1 MSVNTNPITPTF
13 ENSFRM
19 ATNAH
24 ISRNDRSP
32 YCSQQESSDH
42 DDNNASKQANLNIGI
57 YGHSSNNSSPSLS
70 QYHHLQSNKLENGDD
85 EPISAAAVTPTA
97 QNGSNIVKKNSKK
110 LPKLTGLF
118 SNNSHSKDDLETL
131 NEQDR
136 DQFNIVVDGNDIKRT
151 QSAGQSSLEE
161 KVKSS
166 KFKRSKNRSGSS
178 KNHEETLQWQSL
190 LTKYIANKKT
200 IQMLELCKAENV
212 GLRDAAI
219 KILKNDYG
227 ITDVVMPKE
236 ASHKRSFKKRIS
248 KKKRNNS
255 SNDKDSKTS
264 TKIFTIPLSKVIAN
278 DEKSRQDEINQL
290 KLAQKSANTKGDVDA
305 EDINQIFASASLG
318 SPKAFRRSLIAALEV
333 NKDCKMPRLNQG
345 RRKQNILTS
354 PIMERRNSILV
365 EALTLPSSDEN
376 KRRQNNNH
384 RDPDE
389 YVVQQ
394 PKIPLIVTKSIEFI
408 EKNGLRAEGLFR
420 IASSKKKIKQICADL
435 DNGQPIQ
442 FDENE
447 HTPHD
452 VISIFK
458 DFFRYL
464 PEPLLTRELYSS
476 FLATK
481 KLSPE
486 ERKEA
491 LKLLCCILPIP
502 NRDTLRSLVAFLNNV
517 AKNADDI
524 VTNDGE
530 KIPGNKMDIS
540 NLAKVMGP
548 NILHKMKNVNQDFAV
563 DSADRVDD
571 TPIVIGITEDLI
583 ELNSTLFE
591 ISSNLYRKSFL
602 ALLER
607 EPAAAV
613 QLLNKKQE
621 QLLREKESNETL
633 NLGQKLKRDDSNTKE
648 TVDRSELTASNLSLP
663 SSTNAGLKQTE
674 IIPIS
679 QATVNGSN
687 TESNQS
693 ENQFQ
698 SAKHHNNDSIR
709 ENRRLK
715 TTLNQQQVQVGNDPA
730 TLNLNSYTSSSS
742 NSEIDYPNSSSSVAT
757 TNPLLRRYS
766 DRVSD
771 TNLSTILAARSNEY
785 HEPASPSCPRENSV
799 GDISIMPTFRHQDG
813 LHQQTNRVSN
823 QEQSNINSNGGSSIA
838 DVNIT
843 STFHN
848 QDSVRQQTIRTPTQD
863 YGNSSSIVNNVDLS
877 IMPTF
882 QHHHDGLRQQTIRTP
897 HQDSN
902 HQQTIRTPNQDH
914 IKNSN
919 DIKSNILSQDG
930 MRQQAMRGTNLELI
944 NANSN
949 TNINSSA
956 NNNNNNSTIN
966 NSNITTSS
974 NNNSN
979 TNNAVI
985 ASSNNIFNNG
995 NNLNIIPTF
1004 HQQDGLR
1011 QHKTKVPNQDPVNT
1025 DTSNG
1030 NHSNRNSRITR
1041 SQSTKHRSSR
1051 DHSYQ
1056 EYPLNNSLNK
1066 PNNMPQRRSSFQ
1078 YRNQTYD
1085 NYNNIA
1091 HVEHWNRN
1099 ETVDIQFATSSSM
1112 GHHEDRQ
1119 PTSSPNIYQPPLAA
1133 PEKDEF
1139 SRHHTQNY
1147 PNGQPQGI
1155 PNRSI
1160 DQFNVAFKASP
1171 YPINNRYNSSSN
1183 HPFEGEY
1190 GRARSSSNC
1199 ESKNRYKQAANTS
1212 PVASSYTA
1220 SSQFLAKSVE
1230 NMYTV
1235 QNSSITGSGVEQ
1247 TPGLPAEIHL
1257 LITPTHGDTER
1268 GAERD
1273 AEKDQE
1279 LFEKMQ
1285 HQFNMGTTRKD
1296 VQHISLV

>member
-1 MSVNTNPITPTF
+1 MGYRKTLSI
-13 ENSFRM
+13 RRLM
-19 ATNAH
+19 
-24 ISRNDRSP
+24 
-32 YCSQQESSDH
+32 
-42 DDNNASKQANLNIGI
+42 LNWHNQI
-57 YGHSSNNSSPSLS
+57 
-70 QYHHLQSNKLENGDD
+70 KL
-85 EPISAAAVTPTA
+85 
-97 QNGSNIVKKNSKK
+97 
-110 LPKLTGLF
+110 
-118 SNNSHSKDDLETL
+118 
-131 NEQDR
+131 
-136 DQFNIVVDGNDIKRT
+136 
-151 QSAGQSSLEE
+151 
-161 KVKSS
+161 
-166 KFKRSKNRSGSS
+166 
-178 KNHEETLQWQSL
+178 ETLQWQSL

-698 SAKHHNNDSIR
+698 AAKHHNNDSIR

-785 HEPASPSCPRENSV
+785 HEPASPSRPRENSV

-823 QEQSNINSNGGSSIA
+823 QEQSNMNSNGGSSIA

-882 QHHHDGLRQQTIRTP
+882 QHHHD
-897 HQDSN
+897 
-902 HQQTIRTPNQDH
+902 
-914 IKNSN
+914 
-919 DIKSNILSQDG
+919 
-930 MRQQAMRGTNLELI
+930 
-944 NANSN
+944 
-949 TNINSSA
+949 
-956 NNNNNNSTIN
+956 
-966 NSNITTSS
+966 
-974 NNNSN
+974 
-979 TNNAVI
+979 
-985 ASSNNIFNNG
+985 
-995 NNLNIIPTF
+995 
-1004 HQQDGLR
+1004 DGLR

-1030 NHSNRNSRITR
+1030 NYSNRNSRITR

-1091 HVEHWNRN
+1091 HVEQWNRN

-1199 ESKNRYKQAANTS
+1199 ESKNRYKQPANTS